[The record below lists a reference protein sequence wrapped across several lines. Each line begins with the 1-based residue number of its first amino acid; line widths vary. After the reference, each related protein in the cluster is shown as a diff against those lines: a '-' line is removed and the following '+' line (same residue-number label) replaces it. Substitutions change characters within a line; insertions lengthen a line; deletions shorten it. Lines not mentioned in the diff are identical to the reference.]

1 MAKCLRCGA
10 GNEWLQGKIKDE
22 HDSHY
27 SPLPSPDLEPTSSD
41 EPLAAEE
48 SARPDKRCRVHV
60 YSKRRR
66 LCDPDGISAKAAIDS
81 LVVTGLL
88 PDDSAKYIKEV
99 SFSQEISK
107 TEETVIDLIWD

>member
-1 MAKCLRCGA
+1 M
-10 GNEWLQGKIKDE
+10 IHE

-27 SPLPSPDLEPTSSD
+27 SPIPLADLESTPSD
-41 EPLAAEE
+41 EPLAKKKG
-48 SARPDKRCRVHV
+48 ARSDKRCRVHV
-60 YSKRRR
+60 HSKRRR